1 MRNLG
6 NLDNKKNEEK
16 FLIQTQSQAKTSG
29 TTLPEVHGIRKKLD
43 PNVRPERQHALPKK
57 EVTEKPDIG
66 QGRAGLKRKPE
77 TDRITQSSEV
87 TGRILERSKIETRK
101 TNSQQHTDATH
112 DRIYPSVMNGINN
125 DISFPPG
132 VPLLPH
138 SVPEPLWR
146 KHNIDNPQNM
156 NTEINLDIEEN
167 SPFQEGVISELIQR
181 PDKSFFQ
188 NPKKLEDVIDR
199 NNLVHKFLPKQVDI
213 DKILHIIQRKVL
225 KKHPFAGRNK
235 GNSSRLFT

>member
-1 MRNLG
+1 MKGKDMILSDFLSRQGNDNSDPGIIIPISFNMYNILEENRNFG
-6 NLDNKKNEEK
+6 NLDMRKENEEK

-43 PNVRPERQHALPKK
+43 PNMRPERQHALPKRK
-57 EVTEKPDIG
+57 VTEKPYIG

-77 TDRITQSSEV
+77 TDHITQSSEV

-101 TNSQQHTDATH
+101 TNSQQHTDAAH

-138 SVPEPLWR
+138 SVHKPLWR
-146 KHNIDNPQNM
+146 KRNIENPQNM
-156 NTEINLDIEEN
+156 NN
-167 SPFQEGVISELIQR
+167 
-181 PDKSFFQ
+181 
-188 NPKKLEDVIDR
+188 
-199 NNLVHKFLPKQVDI
+199 
-213 DKILHIIQRKVL
+213 
-225 KKHPFAGRNK
+225 
-235 GNSSRLFT
+235 